1 MNAKQY
7 RMLQLLNKQI
17 SQCELCN
24 LHTNGRCSPFFL
36 EQAQYVILGEAPGRN
51 EVESNMPFIGS
62 AGGHLWSIMTK
73 YNLNRYSFLILN
85 TVNCRPM
92 DGSRNGKPNNEQL
105 LACERWTRKY
115 IRAMQPKAILSL
127 GGYAMGRL
135 TGISEG
141 IIRNNATV
149 FQYENIPVVLS
160 VHPAMCIYNGEKGV
174 IMLEES
180 IQKFQEVVSD
190 E

>member
-1 MNAKQY
+1 MNSKQY

-17 SQCELCN
+17 SQCELCS
-24 LHTNGRCSPFFL
+24 LHVNGRCSPFFT
-36 EQAQYVILGEAPGRN
+36 EQAQYVILGEAPGSN
-51 EVESNMPFIGS
+51 EVKSNMPFIGS
-62 AGGHLWSIMTK
+62 AGGHLWSIMAK
-73 YNLNRYSFLILN
+73 HGWNRYDFLILN

-92 DGSRNGKPNNEQL
+92 DGNRNGKPNNEQL
-105 LACERWTRKY
+105 ETCEQWSRKY

-135 TGISEG
+135 TGMSEG
-141 IIRNNATV
+141 IIKSNASVT
-149 FQYENIPVVLS
+149 QYENIPVVLS

-180 IQKFQEVVSD
+180 IKVFKEVV
-190 E
+190 ER